1 MHAVLEDTAYSRHT
15 RNDRNLPQWFLD
27 DERKYAA
34 PPGYGLELDECMLE
48 KARNGLKDITARS
61 ISKVAEAKGRK
72 MRRMQ
77 RALTKLRKKANAV
90 VSKEVK
96 RRNPCFERRLLLSR
110 RLSPSLLLLQAMP
123 RSYQQQLRF
132 LVPSFLHQDIS
143 EREKAREV
151 EKLYK
156 KKINS
161 KDHERKRLVVGR
173 RFEAGSSG
181 KKAHGIKMVDR
192 RMLNDVRAE
201 KAAFKRS
208 KGAKGGNA
216 QKSKGNRQ
224 HKVKVYRRSAR
235 K

>member
-1 MHAVLEDTAYSRHT
+1 MRAVLEDAAYNRYT

-96 RRNPCFERRLLLSR
+96 RRNPCFERPLLLSGK
-110 RLSPSLLLLQAMP
+110 LSPSLLLLQAMP
-123 RSYQQQLRF
+123 RSAATK
-132 LVPSFLHQDIS
+132 VPCSIFLHQDIS

-161 KDHERKRLVVGR
+161 KNHERKRLVVGR

-192 RMLNDVRAE
+192 RMLNDVRAG

-208 KGAKGGNA
+208 KSAKGGSA

>member
-1 MHAVLEDTAYSRHT
+1 MLLNPQKRRLLEDAAYNRHT

-27 DERKYAA
+27 DERKFAA
-34 PPGYGLELDECMLE
+34 PSGYGLELDEKMLD

-61 ISKVAEAKGRK
+61 IGKVAEAKGRK

-90 VSKEVK
+90 VNKED
-96 RRNPCFERRLLLSR
+96 L
-110 RLSPSLLLLQAMP
+110 
-123 RSYQQQLRF
+123 
-132 LVPSFLHQDIS
+132 S

-151 EKLYK
+151 DKLYK
-156 KKINS
+156 KKVNS
-161 KDHERKRLVVGR
+161 RERKRKTLVIGR

-192 RMLNDVRAE
+192 RLKNDVKAE
-201 KAAFKRS
+201 NAASKHARGKSRRNAGNESGVNGKA
-208 KGAKGGNA
+208 
-216 QKSKGNRQ
+216 KGNRQ
-224 HKVKVYRRSAR
+224 HKAKAYKRSSR